1 MFKYSTLGATTFL
14 IKGQK
19 MTFTD
24 EFKKRVEKIE
34 ADAKAVGLN
43 FTSICKEAGISR
55 ATPDRWKKST
65 PKTIAIVSEME
76 SIVAKHK
83 AKPFTVRV

>member
-1 MFKYSTLGATTFL
+1 
-14 IKGQK
+14 

-24 EFKKRVEKIE
+24 EFKKRIEKIE
-34 ADAKAVGLN
+34 TEAKSVGLN

-65 PKTIAIVSEME
+65 PKTIAIITQIEG
-76 SIVAKHK
+76 IVAAHK
-83 AKPFTVRV
+83 AKPFTVRI

>member
-1 MFKYSTLGATTFL
+1 
-14 IKGQK
+14 
-19 MTFTD
+19 MTFTE
-24 EFKKRVEKIE
+24 EFEKRIKTIE

-65 PKTIAIVSEME
+65 PKTIAIITQIEG
-76 SIVAKHK
+76 IVAAHK